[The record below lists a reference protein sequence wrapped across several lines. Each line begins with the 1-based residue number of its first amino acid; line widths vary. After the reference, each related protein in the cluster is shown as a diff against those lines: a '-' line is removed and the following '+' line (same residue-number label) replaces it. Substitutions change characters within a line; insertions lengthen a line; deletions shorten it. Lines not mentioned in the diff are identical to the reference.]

1 MISNRY
7 ASDRQIGAARRQVA
21 QFPVSMR
28 YLQDCCA
35 IAVGVFAQ
43 ILCGAPNRFDP
54 PSRCARRLSWPG
66 CPSGANAPGSIRNM
80 RGILFF
86 CHGARSA
93 TWRAPFDAIVA
104 QLRHDC
110 PSALVELAFLEMM
123 TPDLLTAAQ
132 TLVAQGADQ
141 IDVVPL
147 FLAPG
152 SHTQRDLPELIAQA
166 RARWPTREFSV
177 APTLTESAPLRAAIV
192 AAALAGTQAG

>member
-1 MISNRY
+1 
-7 ASDRQIGAARRQVA
+7 
-21 QFPVSMR
+21 
-28 YLQDCCA
+28 
-35 IAVGVFAQ
+35 
-43 ILCGAPNRFDP
+43 
-54 PSRCARRLSWPG
+54 
-66 CPSGANAPGSIRNM
+66 M

-86 CHGARSA
+86 CHGARSPA
-93 TWRAPFDAIVA
+93 WRAPFDAIVA
-104 QLRHDC
+104 QLRRDC

-152 SHTQRDLPELIAQA
+152 SHTQRDLPELISQA
-166 RARWPTREFSV
+166 RARWPTREFCV